1 MSASKLALKG
11 SSKIVS
17 DYFEFAINSILFQR
31 GIYPA
36 EDFVTVRKYDLPML
50 INNDDDVKRY
60 ISNIM
65 QQLKK
70 WIYGRKITKLIVV
83 ILSKSTG
90 DNIERWEFDIDANLE
105 GESEEN
111 GGREQHQSQQ
121 DQEQK
126 QKQKQEQN
134 QEQKQETPQNLAN
147 GGTGKGKEK
156 LKKSK
161 EEIQKEI
168 RAIIR
173 QITSSVSYL
182 PVLHDDDYTF
192 NVLVYTD
199 PETSIPIQWCDTH
212 GDGRILEGENVDQI
226 EFASFSTDKHK
237 VKTSVSYKYE

>member
-36 EDFVTVRKYDLPML
+36 EDFITVRKYDLPMV
-50 INNDDDVKRY
+50 INNDDDVKNY

-70 WIYGRKITKLIVV
+70 WIYGKKITKLIVV
-83 ILSKSTG
+83 IVSTSTG
-90 DNIERWEFDIDANLE
+90 ESIERWEFNIETKDDDDDNNN
-105 GESEEN
+105 STVDNEEKA
-111 GGREQHQSQQ
+111 G
-121 DQEQK
+121 
-126 QKQKQEQN
+126 
-134 QEQKQETPQNLAN
+134 
-147 GGTGKGKEK
+147 
-156 LKKSK
+156 KKSK

-173 QITSSVSYL
+173 QVTSSVSYL
-182 PVLHDDDYTF
+182 PILRDDEYTF

-199 PETSIPIQWCDTH
+199 KDTNVPIQWCDTN
-212 GDGRILEGENVDQI
+212 GDGRVLEGENIDEI
-226 EFASFSTDKHK
+226 DFASFSTDKHK

>member
-36 EDFVTVRKYDLPML
+36 EDFITVRKYDLPMV
-50 INNDDDVKRY
+50 INNDDDVKNY

-70 WIYGRKITKLIVV
+70 WIYGKKITKLIVV
-83 ILSKSTG
+83 IVSTSTG
-90 DNIERWEFDIDANLE
+90 ESIERWEFNI
-105 GESEEN
+105 
-111 GGREQHQSQQ
+111 
-121 DQEQK
+121 
-126 QKQKQEQN
+126 
-134 QEQKQETPQNLAN
+134 ETKDDEDDNN
-147 GGTGKGKEK
+147 NSTVDNKEK
-156 LKKSK
+156 AEKKSK

-173 QITSSVSYL
+173 QVTSSVSYL
-182 PVLHDDDYTF
+182 PILRDDEYTF

-199 PETSIPIQWCDTH
+199 KDTNVPIQWCDTN
-212 GDGRILEGENVDQI
+212 GDGRVLEGENVDEI
-226 EFASFSTDKHK
+226 DFASFSTDKHK

>member
-36 EDFVTVRKYDLPML
+36 EDFITVRKYDLPMV
-50 INNDDDVKRY
+50 INNDDDVKNY

-70 WIYGRKITKLIVV
+70 WIYGKKITKLIVV
-83 ILSKSTG
+83 IVSTSTG
-90 DNIERWEFDIDANLE
+90 ESIERWEFNIETKDDDDDNNN
-105 GESEEN
+105 STVDNEEKA
-111 GGREQHQSQQ
+111 G
-121 DQEQK
+121 
-126 QKQKQEQN
+126 
-134 QEQKQETPQNLAN
+134 
-147 GGTGKGKEK
+147 
-156 LKKSK
+156 KKSK

-173 QITSSVSYL
+173 QVTSSVSYL
-182 PVLHDDDYTF
+182 PILRDDEYTF

-199 PETSIPIQWCDTH
+199 KDTNVPIQWCDTN
-212 GDGRILEGENVDQI
+212 GDGRVLEGENVDEI
-226 EFASFSTDKHK
+226 DFASFSTDKHK